1 MTQPHLEVSHVST
14 RYGGG
19 IVEALNNVSLSI
31 QPGEMVAL
39 FGANGAGKSTCLKSI
54 SGLIRATGGQVTD
67 GEIRYQG
74 QPVTRLAPDKMS
86 RLGVAH
92 VLEGRHCFPHLT
104 VEENLRTGAIG
115 SGRGRKRVAAALEEI
130 YERFPRLKPK
140 RHLQSGNTSG
150 GEQQMTAIGRA
161 LLTQPRLLILDE
173 PSMGLAPNLYAE
185 IFESIRQL
193 NRESGISV
201 LIAEQ
206 NVSVT
211 LPAVD
216 SVYLLDGGR
225 VTKAGPSSEFSVS
238 AIAVHIP
245 AHREH
250 PFRTNV
256 NTYSGST

>member
-1 MTQPHLEVSHVST
+1 MTQPQLEVHQVST

-19 IVEALNNVSLSI
+19 IVEALNTVSLSI
-31 QPGEMVAL
+31 QPGSMVAL

-54 SGLIRATGGQVTD
+54 SGLIRSTGGLITE
-67 GEIRYQG
+67 GEIRYEG
-74 QPVTRLAPDKMS
+74 RTVTRMAPESVS

-115 SGRGRKRVAAALEEI
+115 LRRKQVGAALEEI
-130 YERFPRLKPK
+130 YERFPRLKRK
-140 RHLQSGNTSG
+140 RHLQAGNTSG

-161 LLTQPRLLILDE
+161 LLTRPRLLILDE

-193 NRESGISV
+193 NRDSGISV

-206 NVSVT
+206 NVAVT

-225 VTKAGPSSEFSVS
+225 VTKAGPASEFSVS
-238 AIAVHIP
+238 AIADVYLGNQTTIQ
-245 AHREH
+245 
-250 PFRTNV
+250 
-256 NTYSGST
+256 